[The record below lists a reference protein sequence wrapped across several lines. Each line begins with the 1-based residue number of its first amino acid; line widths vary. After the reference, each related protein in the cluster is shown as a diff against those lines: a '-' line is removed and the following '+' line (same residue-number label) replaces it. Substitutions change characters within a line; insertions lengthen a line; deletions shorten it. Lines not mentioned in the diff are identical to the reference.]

1 MNYRPQHRC
10 RPSKGR
16 LYSFGCLSPSSFFR
30 MCLRTTSLFSVHMIT
45 WLILFT
51 TEGSCPERQ
60 QRTSKKQTF
69 FVNYLTGTK
78 FVLVLI
84 DIFIIFYFMIVF
96 LFDLFFRNEYMGW
109 HHFATQF
116 SIKKK
121 KIMSCQP
128 AVCPQARVNKMYSC
142 LSFVRK

>member
-121 KIMSCQP
+121 NHVMSASSVP
-128 AVCPQARVNKMYSC
+128 ASARK
-142 LSFVRK
+142 

>member
-30 MCLRTTSLFSVHMIT
+30 MCLRTTSLFFVHMIT

-121 KIMSCQP
+121 NHVMSASSVP
-128 AVCPQARVNKMYSC
+128 ASARK
-142 LSFVRK
+142 

>member
-78 FVLVLI
+78 FVLGLI

-121 KIMSCQP
+121 NHVMSASSVP
-128 AVCPQARVNKMYSC
+128 ASARK
-142 LSFVRK
+142 